1 MLKLVMMSSNN
12 EKIFTERP
20 RTRRRLF
27 LFGLLVFTGFSLIG
41 AKIAFLA
48 SKENQKS
55 NSYFQ
60 EEKIHSRLNI
70 TDRNGYIL
78 ATNLE
83 GVSIYIR
90 PQEIQKKSLVAKK
103 LKNIFP
109 DLDEVE
115 LLNKLKD
122 GRKFF
127 WLKSLVSP
135 KQEKALFD
143 LGQPGIYFGKRE
155 YRFYPYGTL
164 ASHIVGYTKV
174 NEFDVNY
181 AAISGISGVE
191 KAFEDKLAVRNFNKA
206 NNNKIV
212 LSLDLPV
219 QAEVENV
226 LKEWQKR
233 MGAKAGGLVI
243 MNIHNGEIIALA
255 SSPDFDANKE
265 RSGSGKNKDAS
276 IYFNRV
282 VQGVYEMGS
291 TFKIF
296 PVAQGLEKNLFKLD
310 SLIDTRPFKISS
322 KKIEDKHKFD
332 NKSSVNEIIVRSSN
346 VGAAKISLM
355 VGETGLKE
363 IFSTLGLLEPVNLE
377 LKEANLTQPLIPK
390 NWQDIS
396 LATLSYGYGMSV
408 SLLHMA
414 KAYAILG
421 NGGFNIEPTILK
433 KKEVGHEGSRV
444 LKQTTSDE
452 ILKLLEAV
460 VMDQRGT
467 AKILRSKYYRIGG
480 KTGTAEK
487 ISIVK
492 KGYQKDKVI
501 SNFVGIFP
509 LSEPKF
515 VIAAFLDEP
524 ENNFLQQPCR
534 YASCTVVPMIRK
546 LIERTGPLMN
556 VIPQQNASKF

>member
-1 MLKLVMMSSNN
+1 MMSSND

-109 DLDEVE
+109 DLDQVE

-191 KAFEDKLAVRNFNKA
+191 KAFEDKLAVRNFNKV

-322 KKIEDKHKFD
+322 KKIEDKYKFD

-377 LKEANLTQPLIPK
+377 LKEANLTQPIIPK

-433 KKEVGHEGSRV
+433 KKEVGHVGSRV

-534 YASCTVVPMIRK
+534 YASCTVVPMIKK

>member
-1 MLKLVMMSSNN
+1 MMSSNN

-181 AAISGISGVE
+181 VAISGISGVE
-191 KAFEDKLAVRNFNKA
+191 KAFEDKLALRNFNKV

-265 RSGSGKNKDAS
+265 RSRSGKNKDAS

-322 KKIEDKHKFD
+322 KKIEDKYKFD

-377 LKEANLTQPLIPK
+377 LKEANLTQPIIPK

-433 KKEVGHEGSRV
+433 KKEVGHVGPRV

-467 AKILRSKYYRIGG
+467 AKNLRSKHYRIGG

-509 LSEPKF
+509 LSQPKF

-534 YASCTVVPMIRK
+534 YASCTVVPMIGK

>member
-1 MLKLVMMSSNN
+1 MMSSNN

-181 AAISGISGVE
+181 ATITGISGVE
-191 KAFEDKLAVRNFNKA
+191 KAFEDKLAVRNFNKV

-265 RSGSGKNKDAS
+265 RSRSGKNKDAS

-322 KKIEDKHKFD
+322 KKIEDKYKFD

-377 LKEANLTQPLIPK
+377 LKEANLTQPIIPK

-433 KKEVGHEGSRV
+433 KKEVGHVGSRV

>member
-1 MLKLVMMSSNN
+1 MMSNNN

-20 RTRRRLF
+20 RTRSRLF

-191 KAFEDKLAVRNFNKA
+191 KAFEDKLAVRNFNKV

-233 MGAKAGGLVI
+233 MGAKAGGLII

-322 KKIEDKHKFD
+322 KKIEDKYKFD

-377 LKEANLTQPLIPK
+377 LKEANLTQPIIPK

-433 KKEVGHEGSRV
+433 KKEVGHVGSRV

>member
-1 MLKLVMMSSNN
+1 MMSSNN

-181 AAISGISGVE
+181 ATITGISGVE
-191 KAFEDKLAVRNFNKA
+191 KAFEDKLALRNFNKV

-265 RSGSGKNKDAS
+265 RSRSGKNKDAS

-322 KKIEDKHKFD
+322 KKIEDKYKFD

-377 LKEANLTQPLIPK
+377 LKEANLTQPIIPK
-390 NWQDIS
+390 NWKDIS

-433 KKEVGHEGSRV
+433 KKEVGHVGSRV

-534 YASCTVVPMIRK
+534 YASCTVVQMIRK

>member
-1 MLKLVMMSSNN
+1 MMSSNN

-181 AAISGISGVE
+181 ATITGISGVE
-191 KAFEDKLAVRNFNKA
+191 KAFEDKLALRNFNNV

-322 KKIEDKHKFD
+322 KKIEDKYKFD

-377 LKEANLTQPLIPK
+377 LKEANLTQPIIPK

-433 KKEVGHEGSRV
+433 KKEVGHVGSRV

-534 YASCTVVPMIRK
+534 YASCTVVPMIKK

>member
-1 MLKLVMMSSNN
+1 MMSSNN

-191 KAFEDKLAVRNFNKA
+191 KAFEDKLAVRNFNKV

-322 KKIEDKHKFD
+322 KKIEDKYKFD

-377 LKEANLTQPLIPK
+377 LKEANLTQPIIPK

-433 KKEVGHEGSRV
+433 KKEVGHVGSRV

-556 VIPQQNASKF
+556 VTPQQNASKF

>member
-1 MLKLVMMSSNN
+1 MMSSNN

-181 AAISGISGVE
+181 ATITGISGVE
-191 KAFEDKLAVRNFNKA
+191 KAFEDKLALRNFNKV

-322 KKIEDKHKFD
+322 KKIEDKYKFD
-332 NKSSVNEIIVRSSN
+332 NKSSVNEIIARSSN

-377 LKEANLTQPLIPK
+377 LKEANLTQPIIPK

-433 KKEVGHEGSRV
+433 KKEVGHVGSRV

>member
-1 MLKLVMMSSNN
+1 MMSSNN

-181 AAISGISGVE
+181 ATITGISGVE
-191 KAFEDKLAVRNFNKA
+191 KAFEDKLALRNFNKVT
-206 NNNKIV
+206 NNKIV

-322 KKIEDKHKFD
+322 KKIEDKYKFD

-377 LKEANLTQPLIPK
+377 LKEANITQPIIPK

-433 KKEVGHEGSRV
+433 KKEVGHVGSRV

>member
-1 MLKLVMMSSNN
+1 MMSRKNK
-12 EKIFTERP
+12 KIFTERP

-181 AAISGISGVE
+181 ATITGISGVE
-191 KAFEDKLAVRNFNKA
+191 KAFEDKLALRNFNKV

-265 RSGSGKNKDAS
+265 RSRSGKNKDAS

-322 KKIEDKHKFD
+322 KKIEDKYKFD

-377 LKEANLTQPLIPK
+377 LKEANLTKPIIPK
-390 NWQDIS
+390 NWQDLS

-433 KKEVGHEGSRV
+433 KKEVGHVGSRV

>member
-1 MLKLVMMSSNN
+1 MMSSNN
-12 EKIFTERP
+12 EKIFSEYP

-27 LFGLLVFTGFSLIG
+27 LFGLLVVLGFSLIG
-41 AKIAFLA
+41 VKIAFLA
-48 SKENQKS
+48 SKENKKS
-55 NSYFQ
+55 KSYFQ

-90 PQEIQKKSLVAKK
+90 PQEIQKKVLLAQK

-135 KQEKALFD
+135 KQEKALFN

-155 YRFYPYGTL
+155 YRFYPNGAL
-164 ASHIVGYTKV
+164 ASHLLGYTKV

-181 AAISGISGVE
+181 ASISGISGAE
-191 KAFEDKLAVRNFNKA
+191 KAFENKLAVKSIA
-206 NNNKIV
+206 KVDKSEIV

-265 RSGSGKNKDAS
+265 RSGPGKNKDS
-276 IYFNRV
+276 SVYFNRV

-296 PVAQGLEKNLFKLD
+296 PVAHGLEKNLFKLD
-310 SLIDTRPFKISS
+310 SLIDTRPFIISS
-322 KKIEDKHKFD
+322 KKIEDKYKFND
-332 NKSSVNEIIVRSSN
+332 KSSVNEVIVRSSN
-346 VGAAKISLM
+346 VGAAKIALM
-355 VGETGLKE
+355 IGETGLKE
-363 IFSTLGLLEPVNLE
+363 IFSTLGLFAPVNLE
-377 LKEANLTQPLIPK
+377 LKEAKLTQPIIPK
-390 NWQDIS
+390 IWRDIS
-396 LATLSYGYGMSV
+396 LATVSYGYGMSV
-408 SLLHMA
+408 TLLHMA

-421 NGGFNIEPTILK
+421 NGGFDIEPTILK
-433 KKEVGHEGSRV
+433 RNQVGYLGSRV
-444 LKQTTSDE
+444 LKKSTSDE

-460 VMDQRGT
+460 VTDQKGT
-467 AKILRSKYYRIGG
+467 AKTLQNKYYRIGG

-487 ISIVK
+487 ISKNK

-501 SNFVGIFP
+501 ANFVGIFP
-509 LSEPKF
+509 LREPKF

-524 ENNFLQQPCR
+524 ENNFLQKPCR

-556 VIPQQNASKF
+556 LIPQQSALKL

>member
-1 MLKLVMMSSNN
+1 MMSSNN

-181 AAISGISGVE
+181 ATISGISGVE
-191 KAFEDKLAVRNFNKA
+191 KAFEDKLAVRNFNKV

-322 KKIEDKHKFD
+322 KKIEDKYKFD

-363 IFSTLGLLEPVNLE
+363 IFSTLGLFEPVNLE
-377 LKEANLTQPLIPK
+377 LKEANLTQPIIPK

-433 KKEVGHEGSRV
+433 KNQVGHVGSRV

>member
-1 MLKLVMMSSNN
+1 MMSSNN

-191 KAFEDKLAVRNFNKA
+191 KAFEDKLAVRNFNKV

-322 KKIEDKHKFD
+322 KKIEDKYKFD

-377 LKEANLTQPLIPK
+377 LKEANITQPIIPK

-433 KKEVGHEGSRV
+433 KKEVGHVGSRV

>member
-1 MLKLVMMSSNN
+1 MMSSNN

-181 AAISGISGVE
+181 ATITGISGVE
-191 KAFEDKLAVRNFNKA
+191 KAFEDKLALRNFNKV

-322 KKIEDKHKFD
+322 KKIEDKYKFD

-377 LKEANLTQPLIPK
+377 LKEANLTQPIIPK

>member
-1 MLKLVMMSSNN
+1 MMSSNN
-12 EKIFTERP
+12 EKIFTERS

-191 KAFEDKLAVRNFNKA
+191 KAFEDKLAVRNFNKV
-206 NNNKIV
+206 NNNKII

-265 RSGSGKNKDAS
+265 RSGSVKNKDSS

-322 KKIEDKHKFD
+322 KKIEDKYKFD

-377 LKEANLTQPLIPK
+377 LKEANLTQPIIPK
-390 NWQDIS
+390 NWQDLS

-421 NGGFNIEPTILK
+421 NGGFSIEPTILK

>member
-1 MLKLVMMSSNN
+1 MMSSNN
-12 EKIFTERP
+12 EKIFTESS

-27 LFGLLVFTGFSLIG
+27 LFGFLVFTGFSLIG

-181 AAISGISGVE
+181 ATITGISGVE
-191 KAFEDKLAVRNFNKA
+191 KAFEDKLALRNFNKV

-265 RSGSGKNKDAS
+265 RSRSGKNKDAS

-322 KKIEDKHKFD
+322 KKIEDKYKFD

-377 LKEANLTQPLIPK
+377 LKEANLTQPIIPK

-433 KKEVGHEGSRV
+433 KKEVGHVGSRV

-492 KGYQKDKVI
+492 KGYQEDKVI

-509 LSEPKF
+509 LSKPKF

>member
-1 MLKLVMMSSNN
+1 MMSSNN

-181 AAISGISGVE
+181 ATITGISGVE
-191 KAFEDKLAVRNFNKA
+191 KAFEDKLALRNFNKV

-322 KKIEDKHKFD
+322 KKIEDKYKFD

-377 LKEANLTQPLIPK
+377 LKEANLTQPIIPK

-433 KKEVGHEGSRV
+433 KKEVGHVGSRV

-487 ISIVK
+487 ISIDK

>member
-1 MLKLVMMSSNN
+1 MMSSNN
-12 EKIFTERP
+12 EKIFTERS

-181 AAISGISGVE
+181 ATITGISGVE
-191 KAFEDKLAVRNFNKA
+191 KAFEDKLALRNFNKV

-265 RSGSGKNKDAS
+265 RSRSGKNKDAS

-322 KKIEDKHKFD
+322 KKIEDKYKFD

-377 LKEANLTQPLIPK
+377 LKEANLTQPIIPK

-433 KKEVGHEGSRV
+433 KKEVRHVGSRV

-556 VIPQQNASKF
+556 VTPQQNASKF

>member
-1 MLKLVMMSSNN
+1 MMSSNN

-174 NEFDVNY
+174 NEFDVKY
-181 AAISGISGVE
+181 ASISGISGVE
-191 KAFEDKLAVRNFNKA
+191 KAFEDKLAVKNFNKV

-322 KKIEDKHKFD
+322 KKIEDKYKFD

-377 LKEANLTQPLIPK
+377 LKEANLTQPIIPK

-433 KKEVGHEGSRV
+433 KKEVGHVGSRV

>member
-1 MLKLVMMSSNN
+1 MMSNYKKKNFAELS
-12 EKIFTERP
+12 
-20 RTRRRLF
+20 RTRARLI
-27 LFGLLVFTGFSLIG
+27 LFSLFVMIGFSLIS

-48 SKENQKS
+48 SKGHQKNIRYS
-55 NSYFQ
+55 
-60 EEKIHSRLNI
+60 ETEKIHSRLNI
-70 TDRNGYIL
+70 SDRNGYIL

-83 GVSIYIR
+83 GVSVYIR
-90 PQEIQKKSLVAKK
+90 PEKIQKKPLLAQQ

-109 DLDEVE
+109 DLDEAV
-115 LLNKLKD
+115 LLNKLND

-135 KQEKALFD
+135 KKEKALFD
-143 LGQPGIYFGKRE
+143 LGQPGIYFGERE

-164 ASHIVGYTKV
+164 ASHVIGYTKV

-181 AAISGISGVE
+181 AKISGISGVE
-191 KAFEDKLAVRNFNKA
+191 KAFENKLALKNSTKVK
-206 NNNKIV
+206 NNAIN

-233 MGAKAGGLVI
+233 MGAKAGGVI
-243 MNIHNGEIIALA
+243 IMDIHNGEIMALA
-255 SSPDFDANKE
+255 SSPSFDANKE
-265 RSGSGKNKDAS
+265 RIELGKNKGSS

-296 PVAQGLEKNLFKLD
+296 SVAQGLEKNLFTLD
-310 SLIDTRPFKISS
+310 TLIDTRAFRINS
-322 KKIEDKHKFD
+322 KKIQDKYKF
-332 NKSSVNEIIVRSSN
+332 NSKSSIYDIIVRSSN
-346 VGAAKISLM
+346 VGSARIALM

-363 IFSTLGLLEPVNLE
+363 IFSTLGLFEPVRLE
-377 LKEANLTQPLIPK
+377 LREAKLTQPILPK
-390 NWQDIS
+390 NWRDLT
-396 LATLSYGYGMSV
+396 LATVSYGYGISV
-408 SLLHMA
+408 SLLHLA

-421 NGGFNIEPTILK
+421 NGGFDVEPTILK
-433 KKEVGHEGSRV
+433 KNQEGHSGSRV
-444 LKQTTSDE
+444 LKKTTSDE

-460 VMDQRGT
+460 VTDQRGT
-467 AKILRSKYYRIGG
+467 ARILGSKYYRIGG

-487 ISIVK
+487 ISLDK
-492 KGYQKDKVI
+492 RGYQKDKVI
-501 SNFVGIFP
+501 ANFVGLFP
-509 LSEPKF
+509 LKEPRF

-524 ENNFLQQPCR
+524 ENAFLQKPCR
-534 YASCTVVPMIRK
+534 YASCTVVPMVKK

-556 VIPQQNASKF
+556 VIPEHHLSKF

>member
-1 MLKLVMMSSNN
+1 MMSSNN

-191 KAFEDKLAVRNFNKA
+191 KAFEDKLAVRNFNKV

-322 KKIEDKHKFD
+322 KKIEDKYKFD

-377 LKEANLTQPLIPK
+377 LKEANLTQPIIPK

-433 KKEVGHEGSRV
+433 KKEVGHVGSRV

-467 AKILRSKYYRIGG
+467 AKMLRSKYYRIGG

>member
-1 MLKLVMMSSNN
+1 MMSSNN

-90 PQEIQKKSLVAKK
+90 PQEIQQKSLVAKK

-181 AAISGISGVE
+181 ATITGISGVE
-191 KAFEDKLAVRNFNKA
+191 KAFEDKLALRNFNKV

-322 KKIEDKHKFD
+322 KKIEDKYKFD

-377 LKEANLTQPLIPK
+377 LKEANLTQPIIPK

-433 KKEVGHEGSRV
+433 KKEVGHVGSRV

>member
-1 MLKLVMMSSNN
+1 MSSNN

-191 KAFEDKLAVRNFNKA
+191 KAFEDKLAVRKFNKV

-322 KKIEDKHKFD
+322 KKIEDKYKFD

-377 LKEANLTQPLIPK
+377 LKEANLTQPIIPK

-433 KKEVGHEGSRV
+433 KKEVGHVGSRV

-467 AKILRSKYYRIGG
+467 
-480 KTGTAEK
+480 
-487 ISIVK
+487 
-492 KGYQKDKVI
+492 
-501 SNFVGIFP
+501 
-509 LSEPKF
+509 
-515 VIAAFLDEP
+515 
-524 ENNFLQQPCR
+524 
-534 YASCTVVPMIRK
+534 
-546 LIERTGPLMN
+546 
-556 VIPQQNASKF
+556 

>member
-1 MLKLVMMSSNN
+1 MMSSNN

-109 DLDEVE
+109 DLDEIE

-191 KAFEDKLAVRNFNKA
+191 KAFEDKLAVRNFNKV

-322 KKIEDKHKFD
+322 KKIEDKYKFD

-377 LKEANLTQPLIPK
+377 LKEANLTQPIIPK

-433 KKEVGHEGSRV
+433 KKEVGHVGSRV

>member
-1 MLKLVMMSSNN
+1 MMSSNN

-181 AAISGISGVE
+181 ATITGISGVE
-191 KAFEDKLAVRNFNKA
+191 KAFEDKLALRNFNKV

-265 RSGSGKNKDAS
+265 RSRSGKNKDAS

-322 KKIEDKHKFD
+322 KKIEDKYKFD

-377 LKEANLTQPLIPK
+377 LKEANLTQPIIPK

-433 KKEVGHEGSRV
+433 KKEVGHVGSRV

>member
-1 MLKLVMMSSNN
+1 MMSSNN

-109 DLDEVE
+109 DLEE
-115 LLNKLKD
+115 TLLLKKLND

-181 AAISGISGVE
+181 ATITGISGVE
-191 KAFEDKLAVRNFNKA
+191 KAFEDKLALRNFNKV

-322 KKIEDKHKFD
+322 KKIEDKYKFD

-377 LKEANLTQPLIPK
+377 LKEANLTQPIIPK

-433 KKEVGHEGSRV
+433 KKEVGHVGSRV

>member
-1 MLKLVMMSSNN
+1 MMSSNN

-90 PQEIQKKSLVAKK
+90 PQEIQKKSLLAKK

-109 DLDEVE
+109 DLDELE

-191 KAFEDKLAVRNFNKA
+191 KAFEDKLAVRNFNKV

-265 RSGSGKNKDAS
+265 RSGSVKNKDSS

-322 KKIEDKHKFD
+322 KKIEDKYKFD

-377 LKEANLTQPLIPK
+377 LKEANLTQPIIPK

-433 KKEVGHEGSRV
+433 KKEGGHVGSRV

>member
-1 MLKLVMMSSNN
+1 MNN

-135 KQEKALFD
+135 KQEKAVFD

-164 ASHIVGYTKV
+164 ASHIVGFTKV

-191 KAFEDKLAVRNFNKA
+191 KAFEDKLAVRNFNKV

-322 KKIEDKHKFD
+322 KKIEDKYKFD

-377 LKEANLTQPLIPK
+377 LKEANLTQPIIPK

-433 KKEVGHEGSRV
+433 KKEVGHVGSRV

>member
-1 MLKLVMMSSNN
+1 MSSNN

-48 SKENQKS
+48 SKENKKS

-191 KAFEDKLAVRNFNKA
+191 KAFEDKLAVRNFNNV

-233 MGAKAGGLVI
+233 MGAKAGGVVI

-265 RSGSGKNKDAS
+265 RSRSGKNKDAS

-322 KKIEDKHKFD
+322 KKIEDKYKFD
-332 NKSSVNEIIVRSSN
+332 NKTSINEIIVRSSN

-377 LKEANLTQPLIPK
+377 LKEANLTQPIIPK

-433 KKEVGHEGSRV
+433 KKEVGHVGSRV

>member
-1 MLKLVMMSSNN
+1 MMSSNN

-90 PQEIQKKSLVAKK
+90 PQEIQQKSLVAKK

-109 DLDEVE
+109 GLDEVE
-115 LLNKLKD
+115 ILKKLKD

-191 KAFEDKLAVRNFNKA
+191 KAFEDKLAVRNFNKV

-322 KKIEDKHKFD
+322 KKIEDKYKFD

-377 LKEANLTQPLIPK
+377 LKEANLTQPIIPK

-433 KKEVGHEGSRV
+433 KKEVGHVGSRV

>member
-1 MLKLVMMSSNN
+1 MMSSNN

-181 AAISGISGVE
+181 ATITGISGVE
-191 KAFEDKLAVRNFNKA
+191 KAFEDKLALRNFNKV

-322 KKIEDKHKFD
+322 KKIEDKYKFD

-377 LKEANLTQPLIPK
+377 LKEANLTQPIIPK

-433 KKEVGHEGSRV
+433 KKEVDHVGSRV

>member
-1 MLKLVMMSSNN
+1 MMSSNS

-55 NSYFQ
+55 DSYFQ

-109 DLDEVE
+109 DLDEAE

-174 NEFDVNY
+174 HEFDVNY

-191 KAFEDKLAVRNFNKA
+191 KAFEDKLAVRNFNKI

-243 MNIHNGEIIALA
+243 MNINNGEIIALA

-310 SLIDTRPFKISS
+310 SLIDTRTIKIGS
-322 KKIEDKHKFD
+322 KKIEDKYKFD

-377 LKEANLTQPLIPK
+377 LKEANLTQPIIPK

-433 KKEVGHEGSRV
+433 KKEVGHVGSRV

-467 AKILRSKYYRIGG
+467 AKTLRSKYYRIGG

>member
-1 MLKLVMMSSNN
+1 MMSSNN

-181 AAISGISGVE
+181 ATITGISGVE
-191 KAFEDKLAVRNFNKA
+191 KAFEDKLALRNFNKV

-265 RSGSGKNKDAS
+265 RSGSVKNKDSS

-322 KKIEDKHKFD
+322 KKIEDKYKFD

-377 LKEANLTQPLIPK
+377 LKEANLTQPIIPK

-433 KKEVGHEGSRV
+433 KKEVDHVGSRV